1 MILILSISDK
11 NDGIFYDLDF
21 FSSNLYFFIQSETK
35 RIIVEFGARRQQFIL
50 TDRLISTSKL
60 VRLIGNRFDIQ
71 LENNSP
77 YTLQMY
83 DMISNEY
90 HSLDD
95 YKRIFNLMKDFEELH
110 RFRIIPK
117 SLQLQVDDY
126 QGL

>member
-1 MILILSISDK
+1 M
-11 NDGIFYDLDF
+11 
-21 FSSNLYFFIQSETK
+21 
-35 RIIVEFGARRQQFIL
+35 EFGARRQQFIL

>member
-1 MILILSISDK
+1 
-11 NDGIFYDLDF
+11 
-21 FSSNLYFFIQSETK
+21 
-35 RIIVEFGARRQQFIL
+35 
-50 TDRLISTSKL
+50 
-60 VRLIGNRFDIQ
+60 
-71 LENNSP
+71 
-77 YTLQMY
+77 MY